1 MVTTATY
8 SRLQEAIKKALQ
20 VRVSLF
26 IPTSTWKSKED
37 MKNYR
42 DALRDV
48 PSDNSDPDNIDWPA
62 KP

>member
-37 MKNYR
+37 IKK
-42 DALRDV
+42 LTEQ
-48 PSDNSDPDNIDWPA
+48 SQ
-62 KP
+62 KH